1 MAWFKVDDQLA
12 FHSKT
17 MLAGNEAMGLWV
29 RAGSWSSAHFT
40 NGFIPEHMA
49 LAMAPPMANSN
60 LPSDA
65 IDLPSRLVEA
75 GFWHKVEGGYQFH
88 DWDDFQPDGKA
99 EKERQEKIRK
109 ERSEAG
115 KKGAAARWGTKN
127 DDGKTMAQPI
137 ANAIAKDGTAS
148 SKPMAPSR
156 PVPSSIS
163 KDADDAT
170 ENMFNDWYKDYPKKV
185 GKGQARKAFKA
196 ALKKTDLETLKA
208 GLAKYLKTV
217 EGKDKEFI
225 ANPAT
230 WLNGE
235 RWDDDYSEQTSG
247 DDSWNKL
254 MNWTGQN

>member
-12 FHSKT
+12 FHAKT

-40 NGFIPEHMA
+40 DGFIPEHMA
-49 LAMAPPMANSN
+49 LAMAPPMANDN
-60 LPSDA
+60 LPSVA
-65 IDLPSRLVEA
+65 MRLVEA
-75 GFWHKVEGGYQFH
+75 GFWHEVDGGYQFH

-99 EKERQEKIRK
+99 EKEKRESTRK
-109 ERSEAG
+109 ARSEAG
-115 KKGAAARWGTKN
+115 KKGAEARWGKKN
-127 DDGKTMAQPI
+127 DDSKPDDLPMAKNGK
-137 ANAIAKDGTAS
+137 AN

-156 PVPSSIS
+156 PVPSYIS
-163 KDADDAT
+163 NDTDAA
-170 ENMFNDWYKDYPKKV
+170 EAAFADWYKDYPKKV

-196 ALKKTDLETLKA
+196 ALKKTDLQTLKA
-208 GLAKYLKTV
+208 GLERYLKSV

-235 RWDDDYSEQTSG
+235 RWDDDHTTTTSSG

-254 MNWTGQN
+254 MNWNKQN